1 MSTLEKSMYGFDAL
15 LHGGNHAG
23 GEHPAIDHNSEP
35 PAGPDGPLALDTI
48 DPPPHPRSLG
58 DAEDSGTGRTSA
70 TDIQSG
76 PASAHLNTFATGA
89 VPQVAGAHYSNVAPY
104 TSTTNLGKSP
114 AIEAQ
119 CAESYHHLLPISAHA
134 SGSSSIHAHKASP
147 MHTSVRSWVVN
158 WHLPSTGWRS
168 KLRFFYW
175 GSAQYGSDCYSSYY
189 NARSIRGDRSR
200 GLRGFHDGTLVTFPR
215 SELRFIMDPFEVR
228 MQFLGHLRKLNAS
241 QTSIQKIV
249 GYALKHFARCGE
261 DLWDCVMEECQK
273 GSLNT
278 RMNILHLLD
287 NLCETALL
295 YQSGAT
301 TPSSQA
307 PYIEYVTRDLE
318 KIVEYVVPN
327 SRDGLINFQS
337 AKQIL
342 ESWQT
347 KRVLDPIAVS
357 NVLEDL
363 EAKKA
368 SLKEIP
374 TTRSNTSAAERDEI
388 FKRIEEDRERHKLL
402 RQRRWNVPTR
412 VGQPYAPRLASAVPT
427 ARILPLNPAPT
438 SPVSPIMSS
447 HLTSPT
453 IPTHHLDPNPTV
465 GVGPGGMPPPAPK
478 HLPPRHALRKSYT
491 EAQRERQRQ
500 RSRTGGEDAQET
512 ALDIEF
518 EQAWETTSDW
528 NEDDID
534 AVAEEC
540 GLCWGEGEWD
550 IQAANAEDLP
560 MSSGV
565 EHSSSD
571 AYPGGQSSVSFAERR

>member
-1 MSTLEKSMYGFDAL
+1 
-15 LHGGNHAG
+15 
-23 GEHPAIDHNSEP
+23 
-35 PAGPDGPLALDTI
+35 
-48 DPPPHPRSLG
+48 
-58 DAEDSGTGRTSA
+58 
-70 TDIQSG
+70 
-76 PASAHLNTFATGA
+76 
-89 VPQVAGAHYSNVAPY
+89 
-104 TSTTNLGKSP
+104 
-114 AIEAQ
+114 
-119 CAESYHHLLPISAHA
+119 
-134 SGSSSIHAHKASP
+134 
-147 MHTSVRSWVVN
+147 
-158 WHLPSTGWRS
+158 
-168 KLRFFYW
+168 
-175 GSAQYGSDCYSSYY
+175 
-189 NARSIRGDRSR
+189 
-200 GLRGFHDGTLVTFPR
+200 
-215 SELRFIMDPFEVR
+215 MDPFEVR

-337 AKQIL
+337 ARQAK
-342 ESWQT
+342 SWQT

-357 NVLEDL
+357 NVLETL
-363 EAKKA
+363 EAKKT

-374 TTRSNTSAAERDEI
+374 ATRSNTSAAERDEI

-412 VGQPYAPRLASAVPT
+412 VGQPYAPRLASA
-427 ARILPLNPAPT
+427 
-438 SPVSPIMSS
+438 
-447 HLTSPT
+447 
-453 IPTHHLDPNPTV
+453 
-465 GVGPGGMPPPAPK
+465 
-478 HLPPRHALRKSYT
+478 
-491 EAQRERQRQ
+491 

-528 NEDDID
+528 NEDDED
-534 AVAEEC
+534 AVVEEC

-550 IQAANAEDLP
+550 VQAGNVEGLP
-560 MSSGV
+560 MGSGV
-565 EHSSSD
+565 EHSSSGM
-571 AYPGGQSSVSFAERR
+571 YPGSQFSASVGERS

>member
-1 MSTLEKSMYGFDAL
+1 
-15 LHGGNHAG
+15 
-23 GEHPAIDHNSEP
+23 
-35 PAGPDGPLALDTI
+35 
-48 DPPPHPRSLG
+48 
-58 DAEDSGTGRTSA
+58 
-70 TDIQSG
+70 
-76 PASAHLNTFATGA
+76 
-89 VPQVAGAHYSNVAPY
+89 
-104 TSTTNLGKSP
+104 
-114 AIEAQ
+114 
-119 CAESYHHLLPISAHA
+119 
-134 SGSSSIHAHKASP
+134 
-147 MHTSVRSWVVN
+147 
-158 WHLPSTGWRS
+158 
-168 KLRFFYW
+168 
-175 GSAQYGSDCYSSYY
+175 
-189 NARSIRGDRSR
+189 
-200 GLRGFHDGTLVTFPR
+200 
-215 SELRFIMDPFEVR
+215 MDPFEVR

-337 AKQIL
+337 ARQIL

-363 EAKKA
+363 EAKKT

-374 TTRSNTSAAERDEI
+374 ATRSNTSAAERDEI

-412 VGQPYAPRLASAVPT
+412 VGQPYATASGLGRADSSNPSTQPCPNITNLSDYVSSFDVTYRL
-427 ARILPLNPAPT
+427 R
-438 SPVSPIMSS
+438 SPS
-447 HLTSPT
+447 
-453 IPTHHLDPNPTV
+453 
-465 GVGPGGMPPPAPK
+465 
-478 HLPPRHALRKSYT
+478 
-491 EAQRERQRQ
+491 
-500 RSRTGGEDAQET
+500 
-512 ALDIEF
+512 
-518 EQAWETTSDW
+518 
-528 NEDDID
+528 
-534 AVAEEC
+534 
-540 GLCWGEGEWD
+540 
-550 IQAANAEDLP
+550 
-560 MSSGV
+560 
-565 EHSSSD
+565 
-571 AYPGGQSSVSFAERR
+571 

>member
-1 MSTLEKSMYGFDAL
+1 
-15 LHGGNHAG
+15 
-23 GEHPAIDHNSEP
+23 
-35 PAGPDGPLALDTI
+35 
-48 DPPPHPRSLG
+48 
-58 DAEDSGTGRTSA
+58 
-70 TDIQSG
+70 
-76 PASAHLNTFATGA
+76 
-89 VPQVAGAHYSNVAPY
+89 
-104 TSTTNLGKSP
+104 
-114 AIEAQ
+114 
-119 CAESYHHLLPISAHA
+119 
-134 SGSSSIHAHKASP
+134 
-147 MHTSVRSWVVN
+147 
-158 WHLPSTGWRS
+158 
-168 KLRFFYW
+168 
-175 GSAQYGSDCYSSYY
+175 
-189 NARSIRGDRSR
+189 
-200 GLRGFHDGTLVTFPR
+200 
-215 SELRFIMDPFEVR
+215 MDPFEVR
-228 MQFLGHLRKLNAS
+228 MQFLGHLRKLNAT
-241 QTSIQKIV
+241 QASIQKIV
-249 GYALKHFARCGE
+249 GYALKHYARCGE

-295 YQSGAT
+295 YQGGVT

-318 KIVEYVVPN
+318 KIVEYVVPD
-327 SRDGLINFQS
+327 SRDGLVNFQS
-337 AKQIL
+337 ARQIL

-357 NVLEDL
+357 NVIEILEI
-363 EAKKA
+363 KKS

-374 TTRSNTSAAERDEI
+374 ATRSNTSAAERDEI

-427 ARILPLNPAPT
+427 ARILPLNPVPT
-438 SPVSPIMSS
+438 SPTSPIMSS
-447 HLTSPT
+447 HLASPIAPAHPLDSNTSAGT
-453 IPTHHLDPNPTV
+453 
-465 GVGPGGMPPPAPK
+465 GQGGMPPPAPK

-534 AVAEEC
+534 AVVEEC
-540 GLCWGEGEWD
+540 GLCWGDERD
-550 IQAANAEDLP
+550 IQTGSAEGFPKD
-560 MSSGV
+560 SVVDYGSGG
-565 EHSSSD
+565 
-571 AYPGGQSSVSFAERR
+571 AYSGSRFSAPVGERS

>member
-1 MSTLEKSMYGFDAL
+1 
-15 LHGGNHAG
+15 
-23 GEHPAIDHNSEP
+23 
-35 PAGPDGPLALDTI
+35 
-48 DPPPHPRSLG
+48 
-58 DAEDSGTGRTSA
+58 
-70 TDIQSG
+70 
-76 PASAHLNTFATGA
+76 
-89 VPQVAGAHYSNVAPY
+89 
-104 TSTTNLGKSP
+104 
-114 AIEAQ
+114 
-119 CAESYHHLLPISAHA
+119 
-134 SGSSSIHAHKASP
+134 
-147 MHTSVRSWVVN
+147 
-158 WHLPSTGWRS
+158 
-168 KLRFFYW
+168 
-175 GSAQYGSDCYSSYY
+175 
-189 NARSIRGDRSR
+189 
-200 GLRGFHDGTLVTFPR
+200 
-215 SELRFIMDPFEVR
+215 MDPFEVR

-337 AKQIL
+337 ARQIL

-357 NVLEDL
+357 NVLENL
-363 EAKKA
+363 EAKKT

-374 TTRSNTSAAERDEI
+374 ATRSNTSAAERDEI

-427 ARILPLNPAPT
+427 ARILPLNPVPT
-438 SPVSPIMSS
+438 SPTSPIMST
-447 HLTSPT
+447 HVTSP
-453 IPTHHLDPNPTV
+453 IAPTQHLDANPTA
-465 GVGPGGMPPPAPK
+465 GSGPGGMPPPPPK

-528 NEDDID
+528 NEDDED
-534 AVAEEC
+534 AVIEEC

-550 IQAANAEDLP
+550 VQAGNVEGLP
-560 MSSGV
+560 TGSGV
-565 EHSSSD
+565 EHSSSGM
-571 AYPGGQSSVSFAERR
+571 YPGSQFPASVGERG

>member
-1 MSTLEKSMYGFDAL
+1 
-15 LHGGNHAG
+15 
-23 GEHPAIDHNSEP
+23 
-35 PAGPDGPLALDTI
+35 
-48 DPPPHPRSLG
+48 
-58 DAEDSGTGRTSA
+58 
-70 TDIQSG
+70 
-76 PASAHLNTFATGA
+76 
-89 VPQVAGAHYSNVAPY
+89 
-104 TSTTNLGKSP
+104 
-114 AIEAQ
+114 
-119 CAESYHHLLPISAHA
+119 
-134 SGSSSIHAHKASP
+134 
-147 MHTSVRSWVVN
+147 
-158 WHLPSTGWRS
+158 
-168 KLRFFYW
+168 
-175 GSAQYGSDCYSSYY
+175 
-189 NARSIRGDRSR
+189 
-200 GLRGFHDGTLVTFPR
+200 
-215 SELRFIMDPFEVR
+215 
-228 MQFLGHLRKLNAS
+228 
-241 QTSIQKIV
+241 
-249 GYALKHFARCGE
+249 
-261 DLWDCVMEECQK
+261 MEECQK

-307 PYIEYVTRDLE
+307 PYVEYVTRDLE
-318 KIVEYVVPN
+318 KIIEYVVPN

-337 AKQIL
+337 ARQIL

-374 TTRSNTSAAERDEI
+374 VTRSNTSAAERDEI

-447 HLTSPT
+447 HITSPT
-453 IPTHHLDPNPTV
+453 IPTHHLDSGPTV
-465 GVGPGGMPPPAPK
+465 GGMPPPAPK

-534 AVAEEC
+534 AVMEEC
-540 GLCWGEGEWD
+540 GLCWGE
-550 IQAANAEDLP
+550 AEAEGLP
-560 MSSGV
+560 MASGV
-565 EHSSSD
+565 EHSSS
-571 AYPGGQSSVSFAERR
+571 AMYPGSQFSAAPFGERS

>member
-89 VPQVAGAHYSNVAPY
+89 VPQVAGAHHSNVAPY
-104 TSTTNLGKSP
+104 TSTPNLGKSP
-114 AIEAQ
+114 AIETQ

-388 FKRIEEDRERHKLL
+388 FKRIEEDRER
-402 RQRRWNVPTR
+402 V
-412 VGQPYAPRLASAVPT
+412 
-427 ARILPLNPAPT
+427 RIYLGIF
-438 SPVSPIMSS
+438 SFHQYSS
-447 HLTSPT
+447 
-453 IPTHHLDPNPTV
+453 
-465 GVGPGGMPPPAPK
+465 PK